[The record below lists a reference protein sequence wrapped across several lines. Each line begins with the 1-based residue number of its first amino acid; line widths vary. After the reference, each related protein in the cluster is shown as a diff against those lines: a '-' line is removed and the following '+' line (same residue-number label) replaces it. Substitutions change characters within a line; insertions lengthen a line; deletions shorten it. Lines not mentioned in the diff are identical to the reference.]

1 MNLRKIFL
9 YNVLPKKRMLLAFI
23 GFLISS
29 TILSGAG
36 ILMSSIVNSTA
47 TYLGENESIL
57 VISNPEASTPYTS
70 VIPLDLADTISSIEG
85 VKKVSPEVMTA
96 AVYKDKAV
104 YFRGVDAS
112 SFWHFTD
119 VEYLEGQ
126 LLTVN
131 DTFEVSVGINFAERN
146 NLNIGDYITLFSTRS
161 EAAIELKIKSIF
173 GTNTLLDD
181 EIISSLWIGQFFA
194 FEDFNY
200 ITHLRIEIDLDII
213 DNKEMIREL
222 VSKEFEFIV
231 HITSPGNLQELNA
244 SVSVYNKR
252 GELINETIIL
262 NDNQVSFV
270 MPFGEYEIQCV
281 VKDVISESI
290 KILLD
295 QDKEVEVFIQY
306 IERNV
311 YFRVITDE
319 NEPIQGAVITLY
331 RQDGVTSEEN
341 NYVSTTDSNGE
352 ANISVSDGGY
362 YGRITYEIYRKDI
375 TFTTS
380 ISNDFEIILISRH
393 PQIIVE
399 NPINNS
405 VIIGQNIDIR
415 MSSSPGY
422 SIYFYWDDN
431 LTTMEDFYLASP
443 GEEAPE
449 SISIPFD
456 EGAHSLTIE
465 TYNQDF
471 ISSGYNKSL
480 NYAETKVYFNVI
492 EAIPEDYYFTNTMN
506 GSHLNPSTVIILNT
520 THRFSG
526 NFIYKWNNDP
536 WLEVISNIVSVPYVN
551 GIHTLTL
558 KAELENSSK
567 EWDFVF
573 AVTDNPEGIGIIGL
587 KEHMKVRAESEIQTW
602 FNPQYEAY
610 YNWNSDADLLISQN
624 GIIKPE
630 GLAAGN
636 HTLYLAFYDTST
648 WSNRSYTFW
657 IDNSAPI
664 IAVSY
669 INGSEINYESV
680 LTVSTNEILSSLE
693 FSWDSLS
700 FSTAYD
706 TKILVPQKNGNHTL
720 TLRMIDLAGNYI
732 ELYYEFVVVNFTGGA
747 PIDFY
752 ILNEYSGTINQ
763 KYIDLEVFS
772 NTTGVIIEYQIT
784 GSVFKAGSVE
794 DFARVFLYPG
804 SYNLKIIFWVD
815 LFDSRERTWTFEILD
830 GQKTSIITN
839 NDLNETYTGDIIVD
853 LTYFDINY
861 TINSINSLYISDGYY
876 SLFYQLVDISND
888 TFSHNFIVDTIEPY
902 VAVLSPH
909 KAEEGLDPDLI
920 LESDAVQILVIIDD
934 KPIFEYDGFYDPPF
948 LVGGEHTIIFYLTD
962 SYYNTKTESY
972 TFYLE
977 QEYVPVNLTLEVKI
991 RAVIYQIFN
1000 LSVAINDFYNSPTN
1014 YFTTD
1019 INGGVFFNVFEGE
1032 FRVKFNYADK
1042 HYDFQLDT
1050 KTGINQNILIG
1061 YGDTIVEVRD
1071 YFANSSISNQYCIIR
1086 DLFGRRIMSQTTNN
1100 QGQFFTSSL
1109 PSGDYI
1115 CYFTRGGDT
1124 TIAIPFEIYGL
1135 NNIVLFEIPSKRK
1148 TIVFEFKY
1156 DNGSKVYNLPVIVE
1170 TELQGQIIT
1179 TTSLYSKFQL
1189 YLSYGY
1195 VNLTIFLK
1203 DGSSLH
1209 LRRIFEPGKELIT
1222 IVLPSDS
1229 EEQWRK
1235 IPFKPVAGFSFL
1247 IAFST
1252 EYLNYYLKGSLL
1264 FIYTLAYAEI
1274 VLILVVVIVNMYSIL
1289 QNMYKESKRET
1300 TIIKMIGGT
1309 NLRTIVSIFSR
1320 LGLIAFVASIIGYGI
1335 GTLILKILSSLN
1347 QTVFFGHT
1355 FVPKGSWNIFLLN
1368 VVLILLVA
1376 ILTTIM
1382 IARKASK
1389 ERKVSSVRR

>member
-9 YNVLPKKRMLLAFI
+9 YNVLPKKRILLVFI

-29 TILSGAG
+29 TIISGAG

-47 TYLGENESIL
+47 TYLGEDESIL

-85 VKKVSPEVMTA
+85 VKEVSPEVMTA
-96 AVYKDKAV
+96 AVYKNKAV

-112 SFWHFTD
+112 SFWHFTN
-119 VEYLEGQ
+119 VEYQEGQ

-131 DTFEVSVGINFAERN
+131 DTFEVSVGINFAERS

-181 EIISSLWIGQFFA
+181 EVISSLWIGQFFA

-213 DNKEMIREL
+213 DNKEMLREL
-222 VSKEFEFIV
+222 VSKEFELVVSI
-231 HITSPGNLQELNA
+231 ITPGNLQELNA
-244 SVSVYNKR
+244 TVSVYNKR
-252 GELINETIIL
+252 GELMNETIIF

-270 MPFGEYEIQCV
+270 MPFGEYEIQCE
-281 VKDVISESI
+281 VKDVISEST

-295 QDKEVEVFIQY
+295 QDKEVEVSVPY

-319 NEPIQGAVITLY
+319 NEPIQGAAIALY
-331 RQDGVTSEEN
+331 RRDGVNSEDS
-341 NYVSTTDSNGE
+341 NYVSITDSNGE
-352 ANISVSDGGY
+352 ANISVSDGSY
-362 YGRITYEIYRKDI
+362 YGRISYEIYRKDV
-375 TFTTS
+375 TFITS
-380 ISNDFEIILISRH
+380 ITNDFEIILISRH
-393 PQIIVE
+393 PLIIVE

-405 VIIGQNIDIR
+405 VIIGQNVDIR
-415 MSSSPGY
+415 ISSSPGY

-431 LTTMEDFYLASP
+431 LSTMVDFYLASP

-471 ISSGYNKSL
+471 ISSGFNKSL
-480 NYAETKVYFNVI
+480 NYAEAKVYFNVI
-492 EAIPEDYYFTNTMN
+492 EAIPEDYYFINTMN
-506 GSHLNPSTVIILNT
+506 GSHLNPSSVIILNAT
-520 THRFSG
+520 QRFSG
-526 NFIYKWNNDP
+526 NFFYRWNNDP
-536 WLEVISNIVSVPYVN
+536 WLDILSDIISVPYVN

-558 KAELENSSK
+558 KAEFESSSK
-567 EWDFVF
+567 EWNFVF

-602 FNPQYEAY
+602 FNPQYDAY
-610 YNWNSDADLLISQN
+610 YNWDSNADLLISKN
-624 GIIKPE
+624 GIIKPD
-630 GLAAGN
+630 GLAEGN

-648 WSNRSYTFW
+648 WSNRSYTFR
-657 IDNSAPI
+657 IDNSTPI
-664 IAVSY
+664 ITLSY
-669 INGSEINYESV
+669 INGSEINHESV
-680 LTVSTNEILSSLE
+680 LTVLTNETLSSLE

-706 TKILVPQKNGNHTL
+706 TKILVPQGNGIHTL
-720 TLRMIDLAGNYI
+720 TLRTTDLAGNSI
-732 ELYYEFVVVNFTGGA
+732 ELYYEFVVVNFTGGI

-752 ILNEYSGTINQ
+752 LLNEYSGTINQ
-763 KYIDLEVFS
+763 NYIDLEVFS
-772 NTTGVIIEYQIT
+772 NSAGIVVEYQIT
-784 GSVFKAGSVE
+784 GTVFKAGGVR
-794 DFARVFLYPG
+794 DFTRVFLYPG
-804 SYNLKIIFWVD
+804 NYNLKIIYWVNLWD
-815 LFDSRERTWTFEILD
+815 NRERTWTFDILD

-839 NDLNETYTGDIIVD
+839 DDLNETYVGDVVVN
-853 LTYFDINY
+853 LTYFDVNY
-861 TINSINSLYISDGYY
+861 TINSINSLYVSDGYY

-888 TFSHNFIVDTIEPY
+888 TFNYNFIVDTNKPY
-902 VAVLSPH
+902 VTVLSPH
-909 KAEEGLDPDLI
+909 KGEEGLDADLI
-920 LESDAVQILVIIDD
+920 LESDAVQILFKVDNE
-934 KPIFEYDGFYDPPF
+934 PIYEYDIIYNLQF

-962 SYYNTKTESY
+962 SYYNTKTETY
-972 TFYLE
+972 TFYME

-991 RAVIYQIFN
+991 GDVIYQIFN
-1000 LSVAINDFYNSPTN
+1000 LTVAINDFYNSPTN

-1019 INGGVFFNVFEGE
+1019 INGSVFFNVFEGE
-1032 FRVKFNYADK
+1032 FQVIFNYADK

-1050 KTGINQNILIG
+1050 RIGINQNILIG
-1061 YGDTIVEVRD
+1061 CGDTIVEVRD
-1071 YFANSSISNQYCIIR
+1071 YFANSSIGNQYCIIR
-1086 DLFGRRIMSQTTNN
+1086 DLFGRRIMSQITDN

-1115 CYFTRGGDT
+1115 CYFTRGGDA
-1124 TIAIPFEIYGL
+1124 TIAVPFEIYGL
-1135 NNIVLFEIPSKRK
+1135 NNLVLFEIPSKRK
-1148 TIVFEFKY
+1148 AIVFEFKY

-1179 TTSLYSKFQL
+1179 TTSLYSKFQI

-1229 EEQWRK
+1229 EEQWLK

-1252 EYLNYYLKGSLL
+1252 EYLNYYLRGSLL
-1264 FIYTLAYAEI
+1264 FTYTLAYAEI
-1274 VLILVVVIVNMYSIL
+1274 VLILIVVIVNMYSIL

-1309 NLRTIVSIFSR
+1309 NLHTIVSIFSR

-1368 VVLILLVA
+1368 VALILLVA
-1376 ILTTIM
+1376 ILTTFL